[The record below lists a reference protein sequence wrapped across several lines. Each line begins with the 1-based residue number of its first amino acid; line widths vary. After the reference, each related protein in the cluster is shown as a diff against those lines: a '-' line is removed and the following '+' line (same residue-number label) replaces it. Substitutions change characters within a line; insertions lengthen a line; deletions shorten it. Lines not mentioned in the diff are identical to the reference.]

1 MKVYYID
8 PERGLHSKE
17 GLPHM
22 CTLKVPIL
30 EESKRYS
37 PYPQIEKLTMKLIEM
52 PIFEFRFYNSD
63 KEHDY
68 EIYYIASSTKH
79 EAKFIFDIIKPKYDL
94 TADILIYQDHQ
105 APLDYIN
112 NLLKDKL
119 AKELI
124 NKFEIKYTKE
134 KGVESQYNNCDKY
147 TAKLKSMQF

>member
-22 CTLKVPIL
+22 YTLKVPIL
-30 EESKRYS
+30 EEPKRYS
-37 PYPQIEKLTMKLIEM
+37 PYPQMEKLTMKLIEM

-68 EIYYIASSTKH
+68 DIYHIASSTKH
-79 EAKFIFDIIKPKYDL
+79 EAGFIFDIIKPKYDI
-94 TADILIYQDHQ
+94 TCSEYIHQ
-105 APLDYIN
+105 NKRIPDSYIEN
-112 NLLKDKL
+112 NLKDSL
-119 AKELI
+119 ARVLI
-124 NKFEIKYTKE
+124 NKFEIKFIKE
-134 KGVESQYNNCDKY
+134 KSGDPMYYDCDKY